1 MGEILKQRLREKYLD
16 FLLLLNQYSL
26 YVNQYNQR
34 TEIYN
39 VVETTVL
46 FDLYDED
53 NMLRAIDRQLQIIDE
68 LGHLTRT
75 LNNLQA
81 QLDHKKDEM
90 HAIYIES
97 IYDEHFENEQD
108 MEEDENNEENNY

>member
-1 MGEILKQRLREKYLD
+1 MGKILKEKLREKYLD
-16 FLLLLNQYSL
+16 FLLLLNQYAL

-39 VVETTVL
+39 VAETTIL
-46 FDLYDED
+46 FDLYDD
-53 NMLRAIDRQLQIIDE
+53 NMLRAIDRQLVIIEE

-81 QLDHKKDEM
+81 QLDHKKDKM

-97 IYDEHFENEQD
+97 IYNENFENEHD
-108 MEEDENNEENNY
+108 IEENENNEEK

>member
-75 LNNLQA
+75 LNNLQN
-81 QLDHKKDEM
+81 QLDHKEDEM

-97 IYDEHFENEQD
+97 IYNEHFENEQD
-108 MEEDENNEENNY
+108 IEEDENNEEK

>member
-1 MGEILKQRLREKYLD
+1 MADKLKEKLREKYLD
-16 FLLLLNQYSL
+16 LLLLLNQY
-26 YVNQYNQR
+26 NRR

-39 VVETTVL
+39 AVKTTIL

-53 NMLRAIDRQLQIIDE
+53 NMLRAIDRQLVIIDE

-81 QLDHKKDEM
+81 QLDHKRDEM

-97 IYDEHFENEQD
+97 IYNEHFDNEQD
-108 MEEDENNEENNY
+108 IEEDEN

>member
-1 MGEILKQRLREKYLD
+1 M
-16 FLLLLNQYSL
+16 LNQYAL

-39 VVETTVL
+39 KVETTML

-75 LNNLQA
+75 LNNLQFPIINF
-81 QLDHKKDEM
+81 Q
-90 HAIYIES
+90 S
-97 IYDEHFENEQD
+97 IYNELIFNENCRLPARRSIGADGQ
-108 MEEDENNEENNY
+108 N